1 MSRNFELMQQAGK
14 GIGRQRPADVDVQLA
29 ERTPRLDSSAPA
41 GDDRAAD
48 WFRAL
53 DVLQKHW
60 RLSAVFALA
69 VMVTVAAITFLT
81 TPTYVASSRIEIDA
95 PGEIFS
101 LEGGAATSDAEYLE
115 TQAQVLQ
122 TDSLAVD
129 VIRKMRLDQNPEIM
143 GKGTP
148 GENLLTAASPSDT
161 LQLTAAEQT
170 ALANFRPLLKVKR
183 DTTSRLITV
192 SFSNHNPQLA
202 AQVANE
208 VVQTFIEDTFQT
220 RHNAI
225 MKSSE
230 WLSRQLDDIRA
241 RMESSTKALADFQ
254 ASIGVTDVDGD
265 KSTYTEHMSELSRQ
279 YTTAQAER
287 IQIEALLKN
296 VKGSDPDSL
305 PEVRNSPV
313 IQQLSGKLAEQRA
326 ELAQTLV
333 VYGKNHPMAKK
344 LQSQVDELQTQ
355 VDVQKRAI
363 VNSLKASYAAALA
376 REGLMSAEM
385 KGTTKE
391 LSQMARYNALKKELQ
406 TDVELYNSLY
416 AKVKEAGIAAASKS
430 ANIRVV
436 DQARPPDLPATP
448 RTLLNLCVG
457 LLAALLGGVALAF
470 VCEELDNKLRSPED
484 IKRWIGNSNISIIP
498 VIGESE
504 QHESRLAWPKRMVGL
519 LPSSTAEEPETNT
532 FFLER
537 PNSPEGEAVQALY
550 ASIMLSWP
558 GNPPQVLLIASS
570 FPGEGKT
577 TVALNLSY
585 ALAKQGKTCLV
596 DADLRKGR
604 LARAFGLTS
613 SQGLGEVLKQPM
625 DLDGALLEVPRVSNL
640 SILPA
645 GTLQGN
651 AGELICS
658 ETMQRVLHELRQ
670 RFQFVVIDSAPILP
684 FVDGRALS
692 TLADAVI
699 LVGRAGVTTRHA
711 MRRSVEL
718 ILEVHGAPILQV
730 VLNAADMSSTE
741 YKYYGYGYSDY
752 SAVE

>member
-1 MSRNFELMQQAGK
+1 VSRNFELMQQAGK
-14 GIGRQRPADVDVQLA
+14 GIGRQRPVDVSVQLA
-29 ERTPRLDSSAPA
+29 DRSTTRFESSPTAS
-41 GDDRAAD
+41 DDRAAD
-48 WFRAL
+48 WSRAV
-53 DVLQKHW
+53 DVLHKHW

-69 VMVTVAAITFLT
+69 VMITVAAITYLT
-81 TPTYVASSRIEIDA
+81 TPTYIASSRIEIDP
-95 PGEIFS
+95 PGEVFS
-101 LEGGAATSDAEYLE
+101 LEGGQASNDAEYLE

-129 VIRKMRLDQNPEIM
+129 VIRKMHLDQNPELI
-143 GKGTP
+143 GKTKLD
-148 GENLLTAASPSDT
+148 ENAAPSPADT
-161 LQLTAAEQT
+161 LQLTEAEQV
-170 ALANFRPLLKVKR
+170 ALGHFRGMLKIKR
-183 DTTSRLITV
+183 DTTSRLITI
-192 SFSNHNPQLA
+192 SFASHSPVLA
-202 AQVANE
+202 AQVTNG

-241 RMESSTKALADFQ
+241 RMETSTKALADFQ
-254 ASIGVTDVDGD
+254 ASIGVADVDGD

-279 YTTAQAER
+279 YTVAETER
-287 IQIEALLKN
+287 IQIQSLLKN
-296 VKGSDPDSL
+296 MQGNDPDSL
-305 PEVRNSPV
+305 PDVRTNPV
-313 IQQLSGKLAEQRA
+313 VQQLSSRLAEQRA
-326 ELAQTLV
+326 ELAQTMV
-333 VYGKNHPMAKK
+333 VYGKNHPAAKK
-344 LQSQVDELQTQ
+344 LQSQVDELQSQ
-355 VDVQKRAI
+355 LDAQKKAI
-363 VNSLKASYAAALA
+363 VNSLKASYAAAQA

-391 LSQMARYNALKKELQ
+391 LNQMARYTGLKKELQ

-436 DQARPPDLPATP
+436 DEARPPDLPSSP
-448 RTLLNLCVG
+448 RRMLNLGVG

-470 VCEELDNKLRSPED
+470 ICEELDNKLRSPED

-498 VIGESE
+498 VIGESDH
-504 QHESRLAWPKRMVGL
+504 HETRLAWPKRMVGF
-519 LPSSTAEEPETNT
+519 LPSATTEEPETNM

-558 GNPPQVLLIASS
+558 GNPPQALLIASS

-585 ALAKQGKTCLV
+585 ALAKQGKTCLI

-604 LARAFGLTS
+604 LARAFNVTS
-613 SQGLGEVLKQPM
+613 GQGLADILKEPM
-625 DLDGALLEVPRVSNL
+625 GLDGALLEVPGVSNL

-645 GTLQGN
+645 GTLRGN

-658 ETMQRVLHELRQ
+658 ETMQRVLQELRQ

-699 LVGRAGVTTRHA
+699 LVGRAGVTTRQA

-718 ILEVHGAPILQV
+718 ISEVHGAPILQV
-730 VLNAADMSSTE
+730 VLNAADMGSTE

-752 SAVE
+752 SAVK